1 MKDNTTKRVFFYS
14 TCTVLLTLLGLTI
27 TEYQENV
34 RILDKV
40 QYTTNRQVRLI
51 AASNERNLRNSEAK
65 HFAIMYNM
73 KAEYEDKLR
82 LVVDAYNKALN
93 DLMD

>member
-1 MKDNTTKRVFFYS
+1 MKDTTTKRVFFYG
-14 TCTVLLTLLGLTI
+14 TTTILLTLLGLTF

-40 QYTTNRQVRLI
+40 QYNTNRQVQLI

-65 HFAIMYNM
+65 HFATMYNM

-93 DLMD
+93 DLQD

>member
-1 MKDNTTKRVFFYS
+1 MKQRLFFYG
-14 TCTVLLTLLGLTI
+14 TTAVLLTLLGLTF

-34 RILDKV
+34 RVLDKV
-40 QYTTNRQVRLI
+40 QYNTNRQVQLI

-65 HFAIMYNM
+65 HFATMYNM

>member
-1 MKDNTTKRVFFYS
+1 MKQRLFFYG
-14 TCTVLLTLLGLTI
+14 TTAVLLTLLGLTF
-27 TEYQENV
+27 TEYRENV

-40 QYTTNRQVRLI
+40 QYNTNRQVRLI

>member
-1 MKDNTTKRVFFYS
+1 MKQRLFFYG
-14 TCTVLLTLLGLTI
+14 TTAVLLTLLGLTF
-27 TEYQENV
+27 TEYRENV

-40 QYTTNRQVRLI
+40 QYNTNRQVQLI

-65 HFAIMYNM
+65 HFATMYNM
-73 KAEYEDKLR
+73 KAEYEDKIR

-93 DLMD
+93 DLQD

>member
-1 MKDNTTKRVFFYS
+1 MKDTTTKRVFFYG
-14 TCTVLLTLLGLTI
+14 TTAVLLTLLGLTF

-40 QYTTNRQVRLI
+40 QYNTNRQVQLI

-65 HFAIMYNM
+65 YFATMYNM

-93 DLMD
+93 DLQD